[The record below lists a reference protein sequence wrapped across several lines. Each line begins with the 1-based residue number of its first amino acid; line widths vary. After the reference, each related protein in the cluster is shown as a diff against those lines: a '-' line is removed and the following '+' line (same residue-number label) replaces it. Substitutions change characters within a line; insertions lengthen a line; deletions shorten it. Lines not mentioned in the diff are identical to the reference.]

1 MAAPL
6 IGTLVEGDKDPS
18 AAIRTLAPLGFESFS
33 VIFWQTLG
41 GVDLEAMADK
51 VRAAAERAGVIVSC
65 VSIYGNI
72 LGGAPVDEETLRG
85 YKRLIDTAGR
95 FGSPLVSGF
104 TGRIPGRPFEESIK
118 PWKKAF
124 GELLNRAEARGVR
137 IAMENC
143 RMGGTWKTGNWNL
156 AIGPDAWEVLFNEI
170 PTISLGLEW
179 EPCHQLLCLA
189 DPVGQLERWGPR
201 ILHVHGKDAN
211 IDWNIIRGGGL
222 FGKKKWAVQRTAG
235 FGDSDWE
242 QIMRGL
248 VRTGYAGCVD
258 IEGWHDPV
266 YKDDRE
272 IEGQVLGLQYLLG
285 CRERALA
292 PVSLEHA

>member
-1 MAAPL
+1 MKPPL
-6 IGTLVEGDKDPS
+6 IGTLVEGDKDPA

-41 GVDLEAMADK
+41 SVDLGAMADH
-51 VRAAAERAGVIVSC
+51 VRAAAEQAGATISC

-72 LGGAPVDEETLRG
+72 LGGTAADGETLRG
-85 YKRLIDTAGR
+85 YQRLIETAAR
-95 FGSPLVSGF
+95 FGTDLVSGF
-104 TGRIPGRPFEESIK
+104 TGRIPDRPLEESVK
-118 PWKKAF
+118 PWKAAF
-124 GELLNRAEARGVR
+124 SDLLDRAEGCGVR

-143 RMGGTWKTGNWNL
+143 RMGGTWKLGNWNL
-156 AIGPDAWEVLFNEI
+156 AIGPDAWEVIFNEI
-170 PTISLGLEW
+170 PSPSLGLEW

-189 DPVGQLERWGPR
+189 DPVAQLERWGPK

-211 IDWNIIRGGGL
+211 IDWDVIRRKGL
-222 FGKKKWAVQRTAG
+222 FGKEKWAVQRTAG

-242 QIMRGL
+242 KIIRGL
-248 VRTGYAGCVD
+248 ARAGYAGSID

-272 IEGQVLGLQYLLG
+272 IEGQTHALGYLLG
-285 CRERALA
+285 CRERALS
-292 PVSLEHA
+292 PVSLEQA